1 MQFNDLYG
9 TDEVFTRLK
18 QLEYIAKYLRM
29 KCLRETIHNAEDFR
43 NIFNQETNT
52 LVTTDK
58 KAKSIGW
65 QPNSY

>member
-1 MQFNDLYG
+1 M
-9 TDEVFTRLK
+9 
-18 QLEYIAKYLRM
+18 KY
-29 KCLRETIHNAEDFR
+29 LRETIDNAEDLR
-43 NIFNQETNT
+43 NLFNQETNT